1 MYNFE
6 HVTMDL
12 VTHLPTTSAGFDSVY
27 TVVDR
32 LSKYVYFMP
41 CTASVTADDLA

>member
-1 MYNFE
+1 
-6 HVTMDL
+6 MDL

-27 TVVDR
+27 TVFDR